1 GSEEKLNGSLDG
13 LGIRPQL
20 TDRQAP
26 GEICYVNVRSLDLNI
41 KRQLHVHRARATSH
55 HRVPGAM
62 HHEGYLVGPDH
73 IEGALGHWRHDMR
86 KIGRREAVQLLHDPV
101 ATHVS
106 GGAAGDE

>member
-1 GSEEKLNGSLDG
+1 
-13 LGIRPQL
+13 
-20 TDRQAP
+20 
-26 GEICYVNVRSLDLNI
+26 
-41 KRQLHVHRARATSH
+41 
-55 HRVPGAM
+55 M

-73 IEGALGHWRHDMR
+73 IEGAFGHWRHDMR